1 MEKNLINSKKDYKK
15 LYLKYKKKY
24 NLLKG
29 GSGFSDED
37 TSKAIENSLKDQENI
52 LQRYVMN
59 PTPQLSENLSKFGLK
74 WVQIP
79 GDGNCFF
86 AAVKK
91 SGNLPQ
97 TIIELREEVYNFL
110 TNRNNFQG
118 FNFTPTEE
126 EMKEIR
132 NARNSGVWV
141 ESEYQITAMAI
152 ILQRPIIIWN
162 NSLGNYRIIK
172 GDLTG
177 LPINIIHMTYPP
189 YNELPQNIR
198 NSINIANYR
207 PIGYHYDATEP
218 ISADIPIRQ
227 KNDIEISKPSK
238 KTEELKKVLKLSTEP
253 ISADVPTRQNKIKEE
268 LKPSKKTEEL
278 KPSKKTEELKKVLKL
293 LPKTK
298 TFENDSYVKVT
309 QNATV
314 NKTSKGYTANIR
326 IGDVGR
332 IVEPQGEFYSVQIEG
347 TGYKVL
353 IPKEYLETLS

>member
-238 KTEELKKVLKLSTEP
+238 KQK
-253 ISADVPTRQNKIKEE
+253 N
-268 LKPSKKTEEL
+268 
-278 KPSKKTEELKKVLKL
+278 
-293 LPKTK
+293 
-298 TFENDSYVKVT
+298 
-309 QNATV
+309 
-314 NKTSKGYTANIR
+314 
-326 IGDVGR
+326 
-332 IVEPQGEFYSVQIEG
+332 
-347 TGYKVL
+347 
-353 IPKEYLETLS
+353 

>member
-110 TNRNNFQG
+110 TNRNNFQV
-118 FNFTPTEE
+118 FNFTPSEE

-238 KTEELKKVLKLSTEP
+238 KTEELKKVLKL
-253 ISADVPTRQNKIKEE
+253 
-268 LKPSKKTEEL
+268 
-278 KPSKKTEELKKVLKL
+278 

>member
-1 MEKNLINSKKDYKK
+1 MEKNLINSKKNYKK

-29 GSGFSDED
+29 GSGFSEED
-37 TSKAIENSLKDQENI
+37 TNKAIENSLKDQENI
-52 LQRYVMN
+52 LQRYVLN
-59 PTPQLSENLSKFGLK
+59 PTSQLSENLSKFGLK

-97 TIIELREEVYNFL
+97 TIIELREKVYNYL
-110 TNRNNFQG
+110 INSNFQE
-118 FNFTPTEE
+118 FNFVPSEE
-126 EMKEIR
+126 EMKEIKD
-132 NARNSGVWV
+132 ASNSGVWV
-141 ESEYQITAMAI
+141 ESEYQITAMAN

-162 NSLGNYRIIK
+162 NSLGNNRIIK
-172 GDLTG
+172 ENLEGI
-177 LPINIIHMTYPP
+177 PINIIHMTYPP
-189 YNELPQNIR
+189 YNELPPNIR
-198 NSINIANYR
+198 NSINSANYR

-218 ISADIPIRQ
+218 ISADVPTRQ
-227 KNDIEISKPSK
+227 NDDKEESKPSK
-238 KTEELKKVLKLSTEP
+238 KTEELKKVLKLSL
-253 ISADVPTRQNKIKEE
+253 ISADVPTRQNDVKEKS
-268 LKPSKKTEEL
+268 KPSPDVDKTSNL
-278 KPSKKTEELKKVLKL
+278 KNILKL
-293 LPKTK
+293 PPKTK

-353 IPKEYLETLS
+353 IPKEYLETL